1 MAIVKL
7 AKDGY
12 GQIEL
17 NQVAFRRDGRIE
29 AQCRLDP
36 EEFPADGSYVA
47 ENGMCFAIDTAKRLL
62 HCAAD
67 EYAGNCVFG
76 INYSAEHMYDE
87 RKMSLKDFY
96 LTGGED
102 FLPRVGY
109 LAAGD
114 KFTTNT
120 VCYDSDTYTDL
131 DAVVT
136 AMETATVYAGY
147 ASDNSGYWQLVEA
160 APANGPVLKVVEVT
174 TMPDGQA
181 GIKFQCV
188 KA

>member
-29 AQCRLDP
+29 AQYHLDP
-36 EEFPADGSYVA
+36 EEFPEDGSYVA
-47 ENGMCFAIDTAKRLL
+47 ENGMCFAIDSAKRLL

-67 EYAGNCVFG
+67 EYADTCIFG
-76 INYSAEHMYDE
+76 VNYSAEHMYDE
-87 RKMSLKDFY
+87 RHMGLKDFK
-96 LTGGED
+96 LTGGDD

-109 LAAGD
+109 LAPGD

-120 VCYDSDTYTDL
+120 ICYDSDTYADL
-131 DAVVT
+131 EAVST
-136 AMETATVYAGY
+136 AMESGTVYAGY
-147 ASDNSGYWQLVEA
+147 ASDNSGYWELKNA
-160 APANGPVLKVVEVT
+160 APTHGPVLKVIEVT
-174 TMPDGQA
+174 TMPDGQD
-181 GIKFQCV
+181 GVKLQCIK
-188 KA
+188 A